1 MYSQLVAA
9 LLQQKDGN
17 GINATPGISV
27 ENIFGGVQFLSP
39 VYNNKNEVTDFGY
52 AWLIMPRHAYSGNA
66 TTGKSVSEA
75 GIVVKQFQL
84 IRKFIGVFNTE
95 EPLVYNITDIGEHH
109 TITLRVQKFDGGL
122 LLWQENISEPHTEE
136 TGRKINFH
144 KALESAPD
152 FIYIIS
158 AEGQKITY
166 LNASAKKY
174 LGDFANNKN
183 ISFEDFTHPDDNL
196 RRRGNIN
203 SFISGAVTTTYESQ
217 LQIRQQDGNYHFFD
231 LREKILLPDGDGM
244 PTQIIGI
251 GREIVQT
258 DQPASIKNKVSE
270 ENDGTGE
277 TDESVNKKK
286 YERSYFLERLT
297 EATPDIVFLMDLN
310 TKELLYSNR
319 SVPLLLGYTPAQ
331 AEAMEHPIFDC
342 MYPADLPA
350 MMKHLED
357 FKTAKDGEIREIEYR
372 LVDGKGILHWYC
384 DRNTIFKKNA
394 AGEVTEKIGMAQEI
408 TKRKLQDSEI
418 AGLNDAL
425 LFKNTDLEAANEEL
439 NAFNNVAANQYKET
453 LRNLYTSM
461 EFIITNDAKSL
472 SNEGRAN
479 LRRSQSAIQKMKLF
493 TEDIVAF
500 SAIRN
505 TDKHPVPAD
514 LDEELRK
521 VLAEQE
527 PKIASAELS
536 IQYDKLPVI
545 TGYPEMIA
553 LLFSHLIS
561 NAIKFRNE
569 NATGRQLEIRYEKK
583 PGFNKVH
590 HSEEMHFIYFTDNGI
605 GFSNESS
612 NDIFSLFFQLNKESK
627 YKGSGIGL
635 AVCKKIM
642 DLHKG
647 TISAEGRPG
656 EGATITC
663 CFPV

>member
-17 GINATPGISV
+17 GINATPDISV

-39 VYNNKNEVTDFGY
+39 VYNKKNEVTDFAY
-52 AWLIMPRHAYSGNA
+52 AWLIMPKYAYSGNT
-66 TTGKSVSEA
+66 TTGKLLKEA

-84 IRKFIGVFNTE
+84 IRKFISVFITE
-95 EPLVYNITDIGEHH
+95 EPLVYTINDIEERH

-122 LLWQENISEPHTEE
+122 LLWQENISELPVEE
-136 TGRKINFH
+136 SGRNINFH

-158 AEGQKITY
+158 AEAQKIAY

-174 LGDFANNKN
+174 LGDVANNKS
-183 ISFEDFTHPDDNL
+183 ISFEDFIHPDDNL
-196 RRRGNIN
+196 QRRDRIK
-203 SFISGAVTTTYESQ
+203 SFISGTVTTTCESQ
-217 LQIRQQDGNYHFFD
+217 LQIKQQDGSYRFFD

-251 GREIVQT
+251 GRETVQT

-270 ENDGTGE
+270 NDVTGE
-277 TDESVNKKK
+277 IEESINKKK
-286 YERSYFLERLT
+286 YERSHFLERLT

-310 TKELLYSNR
+310 TKEVLYSNR
-319 SVPLLLGYTPAQ
+319 SIPLLLGYTPGQ

-342 MYPADLPA
+342 MFPADLPA

-372 LVDGKGILHWYC
+372 LVDGKGMLHWYC

-394 AGEVTEKIGMAQEI
+394 AGEVTEKIGIAQEI

-418 AGLNDAL
+418 AGLNDEL
-425 LFKNTDLEAANEEL
+425 LFKNTYLEAANEEL
-439 NAFNNVAANQYKET
+439 NAFNNVAANQYKDT

-505 TDKHPVPAD
+505 TDKRPVSAD
-514 LDEELRK
+514 LNEALQK
-521 VLAEQE
+521 VLAELE
-527 PKIASAELS
+527 SKITSVELS

-545 TGYPEMIA
+545 TGYPDMIA

-561 NAIKFRNE
+561 NAVKFRNE
-569 NATGRQLEIRYEKK
+569 NAAGRQLEIRYEKK
-583 PGFNKVH
+583 SGFNKVH
-590 HSEEMHFIYFTDNGI
+590 HSEEMHFIFFRDNGI
-605 GFSNESS
+605 GFNNESA
-612 NDIFSLFFQLNKESK
+612 NDIFSLFFQLNKEAK

-647 TISAEGRPG
+647 TISADGRPG
-656 EGATITC
+656 EGTTITC